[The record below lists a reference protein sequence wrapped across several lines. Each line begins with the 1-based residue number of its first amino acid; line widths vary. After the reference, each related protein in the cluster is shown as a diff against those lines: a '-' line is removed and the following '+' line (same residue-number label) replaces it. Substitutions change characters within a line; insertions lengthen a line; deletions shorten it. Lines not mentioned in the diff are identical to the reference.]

1 MALSVEINGAAEVG
15 NWLALLPAHTAKD
28 AKKVFAKAVLDAQSE
43 VKGNIHDR
51 SGNLARSIRASVT
64 GKDIDS
70 LRASL
75 YSANDVGGAEV
86 VYAPVHEFGAM
97 GDDAIKPKNN
107 KYAWVPGGPYLNMP
121 ARDNLTSAKVTRM
134 SATQVF
140 ASGEGSVKLISGH
153 GNGWGVYMG
162 DVLMF
167 RLIKSAEIKPTLG
180 MRKAM
185 DDRVPNVLD
194 GIKDLIGENLIG

>member
-1 MALSVEINGAAEVG
+1 MALSVEVTGAARVG
-15 NWLALLPAHTAKD
+15 NWLALLPAHTTKD

-43 VKGNIHDR
+43 VKGNINDR
-51 SGNLARSIRASVT
+51 SGNLARSIRTSVT

-75 YSANDVGGAEV
+75 YSAHDVGGAEV

-97 GDDAIKPKNN
+97 GNDAIKPKNN
-107 KYAWVPGGPYLNMP
+107 KYAWVPGGPYLNIP
-121 ARDNLTSAKVTRM
+121 EAANKTSANVMRM

-140 ASGEGSVKLISGH
+140 GSGNASVKIKDG
-153 GNGWGVYMG
+153 GGWGVFMG

-167 RLIKSAEIKPTLG
+167 SLIKKAEIRPTLG
-180 MRKAM
+180 MRKAI
-185 DDRVPNVLD
+185 DDRVPGVLED
-194 GIKDLIGENLIG
+194 IKDLIGENLIG